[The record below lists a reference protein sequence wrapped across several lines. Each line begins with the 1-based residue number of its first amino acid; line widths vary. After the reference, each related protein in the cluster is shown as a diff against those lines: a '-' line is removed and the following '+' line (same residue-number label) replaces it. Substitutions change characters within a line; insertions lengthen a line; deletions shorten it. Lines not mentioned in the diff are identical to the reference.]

1 MVEIATPQASAISRK
16 STQTSLNLQSLGNGN
31 RMHWAIFLLGVLKY
45 LMEHPIGSSLPRRYP
60 WLAMLANL
68 GIPRSKYEAEVE
80 L

>member
-1 MVEIATPQASAISRK
+1 
-16 STQTSLNLQSLGNGN
+16 
-31 RMHWAIFLLGVLKY
+31 MHWAIFLLGVLKY